1 MEQGAGANVRA
12 CVVSHLICRCF
23 EFRMGHPPQSVHH
36 RWPLFQKS
44 MLLQRTAGCLSDT
57 MLGLFKSNILNKCV
71 CMGLCMCVCP
81 IKFEKKN
88 KKKEKKTVNQTTA
101 QEPNTSRWAPFF
113 LRLKITSSWNHQSCD
128 KTITTVWRT

>member
-57 MLGLFKSNILNKCV
+57 MLGLFKSNILNKCG
-71 CMGLCMCVCP
+71 CMGLCMCVCVRL
-81 IKFEKKN
+81 N
-88 KKKEKKTVNQTTA
+88 LKKKTKKQKNNQPSHSART
-101 QEPNTSRWAPFF
+101 QHIEMGVILFKVKDHIQLKPSV
-113 LRLKITSSWNHQSCD
+113 LR
-128 KTITTVWRT
+128 